1 MKHFVLGVLIL
12 AALLMISMAFGG
24 GATVT
29 YDRTAVAKEIAAEEA
44 RNAAMNASS
53 TASTTQNS
61 VTPIDVKTDGVAPIS
76 AQSITSSGTTS
87 PKTRPIVVH
96 QKTPDVVRAA
106 YMTSCIAS
114 GAGLRAPML
123 KLLEDSSLNAL
134 VIDVKDYT
142 GYISVDLGNPNFP
155 TGGKS
160 CLVKD
165 MHEFLAELGA
175 KGIYRIARVAVM
187 QDPYYADHHPNEA
200 VKRKDNGGIWK
211 DNKGLAFVDPSSKD
225 FWKYIRDVSVA
236 AYDAGFDEVNFDYVR
251 FPTDGNLANMS
262 FAHNSS
268 TTKQMVMKTF
278 FTYIGEEMRSRKIP
292 TSVDIFGMVTTASDD
307 LGIGQYLEDILPHF
321 DFVAPMV
328 YPSHYPKGFNNW
340 KDPNTV
346 PGPLTE
352 FVMGKAVERAKAKGF
367 GPEKYRTWIQDF
379 NYGKIYTAADVR
391 AEINSSV
398 KVGVKSYMAWD
409 PSNRYTDAAYIQ
421 PANPISA
428 AQ

>member
-1 MKHFVLGVLIL
+1 MKRFALGVLVL
-12 AALLMISMAFGG
+12 AARFAISMMFGG

-29 YDRTAVAKEIAAEEA
+29 YDRTAAAKEIAADEA
-44 RNAAMNASS
+44 RAAAMSASS
-53 TASTTQNS
+53 TASTTGN
-61 VTPIDVKTDGVAPIS
+61 VVEAIDKKPDGVDAIS
-76 AQSITSSGTTS
+76 AQSITSTGTST
-87 PKTRPIVVH
+87 PKQRPKVVH

-114 GAGLRAPML
+114 GSGLRAPML
-123 KLLEDSSLNAL
+123 KLLDDSSLNAL

-155 TGGKS
+155 IGGKS

-165 MHEFLAELGA
+165 MHEFLGELGA
-175 KGIYRIARVAVM
+175 KGVYRIARIAVM
-187 QDPYYADHHPNEA
+187 QDPYYADHHPEEA
-200 VKRKDNGGIWK
+200 VKRKDNGGVWK
-211 DNKGLAFVDPSSKD
+211 DKKGLAFVDPSSKD

-268 TTKQMVMKTF
+268 TTKQMVMKSF
-278 FTYIGEEMRSRKIP
+278 FTYIGDEMRTRKIP

-307 LGIGQYLEDILPHF
+307 LGIGQYLEDIMPHF
-321 DFVAPMV
+321 DYVAPMV

-367 GPEKYRTWIQDF
+367 GPEKFRTWIQDF
-379 NYGKIYTAADVR
+379 NYGKVYTVADVR
-391 AEINSSV
+391 TEISSSA

-409 PSNRYTDAAYIQ
+409 PSNRYTDAAYMQ
-421 PANPISA
+421 PSSPISA